1 MYNPLIV
8 LETVTMCVFLD
19 PRGVGFSVDFSVT
32 YLLTILYVSRPVGK
46 PS

>member
-1 MYNPLIV
+1 MYNPQIV

-19 PRGVGFSVDFSVT
+19 PRGISFSVIIIIT
-32 YLLTILYVSRPVGK
+32 YLLTILYLSRPVGK